1 MSEGFAGDPGHE
13 GGSQPMT
20 SLKGSMEMPFIQ
32 SPRESTAQTNPRS
45 AGSDNINQTWN
56 TTVLG
61 SAPAGT
67 SSNDSAAA
75 R

>member
-13 GGSQPMT
+13 GGSQPMNG
-20 SLKGSMEMPFIQ
+20 LKGSMEMPFTQ
-32 SPRESTAQTNPRS
+32 APMASTAQTNPRS

-61 SAPAGT
+61 TAPAGT
-67 SSNDSAAA
+67 GNNDKAAGH
-75 R
+75 